1 MEQAKDF
8 WAMAD
13 KNLAERWPKDDN
25 GQPEKAE
32 KLTLQSEL
40 DGMADITLSMLE
52 GFGIPAFKVGSQGKV
67 VLGFA
72 GLGVEIYVPASR
84 LEEAKAL
91 LETGAAR
98 TVAEA
103 VEAVDLSRS
112 AFYKY
117 KDAIAPFRD
126 MKRDNITTL
135 HIKLHDKPGKLA
147 AVLSIFTETGANILT
162 INQSIPANG
171 VALVTVSFMA
181 ESVAVETDELISRLY
196 SVSGVVSVEI
206 MAG

>member
-13 KNLAERWPKDDN
+13 KSLTERWPKDED

-52 GFGIPAFKVGSQGKV
+52 GFGIPAFKAGSQGRV

-84 LEEAKAL
+84 LEEARAL
-91 LETGAAR
+91 LE
-98 TVAEA
+98 
-103 VEAVDLSRS
+103 
-112 AFYKY
+112 
-117 KDAIAPFRD
+117 APEE
-126 MKRDNITTL
+126 
-135 HIKLHDKPGKLA
+135 
-147 AVLSIFTETGANILT
+147 ET
-162 INQSIPANG
+162 
-171 VALVTVSFMA
+171 
-181 ESVAVETDELISRLY
+181 
-196 SVSGVVSVEI
+196 
-206 MAG
+206 